1 MSTTRRK
8 DGRRSVGRDETAP
21 SLAEASVSHQS
32 RKVTHL
38 VIGQIVAPRG
48 LRGELKVRAE
58 TDESERF
65 LRLREVFIGDQFT
78 RFEVKSARLVKNQ
91 VLLQLLGIEERDA
104 AERWRGAYVW
114 VPIEDALPLAEGEY
128 YHHQIEGLAVV
139 TVDGE
144 ALGRVTGILTT
155 GANDVYV
162 VSGGKGEL
170 LLPAIGDVIA
180 RVDLGAGT
188 LVVRVPE
195 GLR

>member
-1 MSTTRRK
+1 
-8 DGRRSVGRDETAP
+8 
-21 SLAEASVSHQS
+21 
-32 RKVTHL
+32 VTHL

-58 TDESERF
+58 TEDPERF
-65 LRLREVFIGDQFT
+65 LRLREVFIGEQFT
-78 RFEVKSARLVKNQ
+78 RFEVRSARLAKNQ
-91 VLLQLLGIEERDA
+91 VLLQLSGIEDRDA

-128 YHHQIEGLAVV
+128 YYHQIEGLAVV

-144 ALGRVTGILTT
+144 ALGRVARILTT

-162 VSGGKGEL
+162 VSGDKGEL
-170 LLPAIGDVIA
+170 LLPAISDVIA